1 MIGSVISILYLAI
14 FLVAGWSFSR
24 FLQPSAST
32 EVHTVF
38 SAGFG
43 LVFLTGLPALFA
55 LVLGFKL
62 PAALLAAFVAMLI
75 AVWPYL
81 SPKLFGWQPRYN
93 VPPSKSS
100 SSFWWCVVPLVVFTV
115 WLLHTH
121 TLYFKDGAYWCGQS
135 TYSDLPMHL
144 NYIKSIAEQGV
155 FPPLF
160 PMLAGQDLY
169 GYPFLCESVSSVF
182 LLFGTSLKFASIL
195 PQVVA
200 LVSVFGGAWILAQ
213 ELLNSSIKATL
224 SYWLFFLGS
233 GFGFVYFING
243 DWQNFTRIF
252 TAYYETP
259 TNYVQ
264 ENIRWVNPI
273 ADLLIPQRAT
283 LFGWAFLFPCL
294 ILLVRFAIKNEY
306 RLWPALVLMA
316 TCIPLVQTHSALALV
331 LICIVLFVRAILN
344 RNNQPKAIPA
354 WIKFGIGTGLFWIPL
369 VFTQILPQTQEGHG
383 FLRWHFN
390 WANEGDFYLWFY
402 IKNIGI
408 VYLLLLPAFLWA
420 KKNLRWVYGGG
431 LLILLISEFIEF
443 QPNNYDN
450 NKLLYIWHLLGCIL
464 VANFIVDVI
473 KRIPYKKLQAV
484 VAAIVVFLGT
494 FGSVL
499 TLGREAVSQY
509 QHFNADAIAVA
520 AYVEENTD
528 PFGRFLT
535 GTELLNPVLSLAGR
549 PILCASSTWL
559 YFHGMDYSQQE
570 QAIKQL
576 YEYPSKEALAQWDI
590 SYVMI
595 SNAERNNYTIDE
607 TWFTQNCTLLFQQ
620 GEYSIYQVN

>member
-1 MIGSVISILYLAI
+1 MISVIICFGYLLI
-14 FLVAGWSFSR
+14 FLAAGLSVSRWIQPTASVA
-24 FLQPSAST
+24 
-32 EVHTVF
+32 VHTVF

-55 LVLGFKL
+55 LVFGFRL
-62 PAALLAAFVAMLI
+62 SAALLAGLVALILACRPFLASRLFRGQPQGSLTCTKGSPAFWLCVL
-75 AVWPYL
+75 PL
-81 SPKLFGWQPRYN
+81 LF
-93 VPPSKSS
+93 
-100 SSFWWCVVPLVVFTV
+100 FTV

-121 TLYFKDGAYWCGQS
+121 TLYWKDGGYWCGQS

-144 NYIKSIAEQGV
+144 NFIKSIAEQGL
-155 FPPLF
+155 FPPVF
-160 PMLAGQDLY
+160 PMLAGQELY

-182 LLFGTSLKFASIL
+182 LLFGASLKFACIL

-200 LVSVFGGAWILAQ
+200 LVAVFGGGWVLAD
-213 ELLNSSIKATL
+213 ELLGSHIKATL
-224 SYWLFFLGS
+224 AYWLFFSGS

-273 ADLLIPQRAT
+273 ADLLVPQRAT

-294 ILLVRFAIKNEY
+294 ILLVRFAFKNELQ
-306 RLWPALVLMA
+306 LWPALILMA
-316 TCIPLVQTHSALALV
+316 ACIPLVQTHSALALV
-331 LICIVLFVRAILN
+331 LICLVLFLRAVLQYKTN
-344 RNNQPKAIPA
+344 PKALAA
-354 WIKFGIGTGLFWIPL
+354 WVRFGVGTALVWIPL
-369 VFTQILPQTQEGHG
+369 VFTQIIPHTQEGSG

-408 VYLLLLPAFLWA
+408 VYLLLIPAFVHA
-420 KKNLRWVYGGG
+420 KKNLRWLYGGG

-464 VANFIVDVI
+464 VANLLVDLLQ
-473 KRIPYKKLQAV
+473 RIPAKKLQAV
-484 VAAIVVFLGT
+484 AAAFVVFLGT

-499 TLGREAVSQY
+499 TLGREAVSHY
-509 QHFNADAIAVA
+509 QHFNSDAIAVA
-520 AYVEENTD
+520 DYVEENTD
-528 PFGRFLT
+528 PLGRFLT
-535 GTELLNPVLSLAGR
+535 GTQLLNPVLSLAGR
-549 PILCASSTWL
+549 SILCASSTWL
-559 YFHGMDYSQQE
+559 YFHGMDYSVQE
-570 QAIKQL
+570 QAVAQL
-576 YEYPSKEALAQWDI
+576 YEFPSQEALAQWDI
-590 SYVMI
+590 AYVMI
-595 SNAERNNYTIDE
+595 SNAERNDYTVNE
-607 TWFTQNCTLLFQQ
+607 AWFQQNCILLFQQ
-620 GEYSIYQVN
+620 GEYTIYQVA